1 MKPYHV
7 LPRWDYGREFFFL
20 RWSFRSGLCYQ
31 DSGRGTLEGKKSR
44 FPHISPLTR
53 QMFTVLWGI
62 PAFLL
67 FLQQTTMRVRI
78 FHVICFAERKHC
90 GFSWLTQ
97 KNGSWEEK
105 MTPLV
110 MTLRYAKL
118 QLCWRLRVDPKFG
131 WKFREFFQRTT
142 LTPNNCIT
150 QGVRDDMCEVPT
162 GHLPR
167 FQCGE
172 GGLFRNLETAA
183 AAAVGNDLFPAMSE
197 QLQEIFY
204 AGRFLFWTFFW
215 LLNVQT
221 M

>member
-1 MKPYHV
+1 M
-7 LPRWDYGREFFFL
+7 RNSGF
-20 RWSFRSGLCYQ
+20 SF
-31 DSGRGTLEGKKSR
+31 
-44 FPHISPLTR
+44 PP
-53 QMFTVLWGI
+53 
-62 PAFLL
+62 
-67 FLQQTTMRVRI
+67 QTTMRVRI

-90 GFSWLTQ
+90 GFSWLTHT
-97 KNGSWEEK
+97 KKGGWGEK

-118 QLCWRLRVDPKFG
+118 QLCWSLRVDLKFA
-131 WKFREFFQRTT
+131 WKFWEFFQGTT
-142 LTPNNCIT
+142 LTTNNCIT
-150 QGVRDDMCEVPT
+150 QSITDDMCEVPT

-167 FQCGE
+167 SQCGE
-172 GGLFRNLETAA
+172 VGLFRNLET